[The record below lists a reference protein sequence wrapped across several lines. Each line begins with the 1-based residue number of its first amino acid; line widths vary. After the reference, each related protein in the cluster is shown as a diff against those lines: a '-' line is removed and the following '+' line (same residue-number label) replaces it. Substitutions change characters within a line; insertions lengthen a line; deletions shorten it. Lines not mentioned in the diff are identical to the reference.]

1 MFIFN
6 YFYCCKTMKSRRG
19 FYWCFF
25 FKKNYFYQWFHRRE
39 VSLLVKSRSMDK
51 LRSIFFFS
59 GVKIA
64 GIVIIPLVSG
74 HQIGPLTCGSYRDG
88 SQTLPLYF
96 IVRWG
101 VNYTSI
107 ARVFLQYFSYSW
119 FYNSSSKLFWSL
131 LVFVL
136 RYILLKKI
144 FLYNLMCWY

>member
-1 MFIFN
+1 LLFL
-6 YFYCCKTMKSRRG
+6 
-19 FYWCFF
+19 
-25 FKKNYFYQWFHRRE
+25 FKKKIISINGFIGEKFRYWWNRDQWISSG
-39 VSLLVKSRSMDK
+39 V
-51 LRSIFFFS
+51 IFFS

>member
-1 MFIFN
+1 MYLFINSCLFLIIFIVARQRN
-6 YFYCCKTMKSRRG
+6 LEGDFIVVS
-19 FYWCFF
+19 F

-51 LRSIFFFS
+51 LRSIFFS

-96 IVRWG
+96 IVR
-101 VNYTSI
+101 
-107 ARVFLQYFSYSW
+107 
-119 FYNSSSKLFWSL
+119 
-131 LVFVL
+131 
-136 RYILLKKI
+136 
-144 FLYNLMCWY
+144 